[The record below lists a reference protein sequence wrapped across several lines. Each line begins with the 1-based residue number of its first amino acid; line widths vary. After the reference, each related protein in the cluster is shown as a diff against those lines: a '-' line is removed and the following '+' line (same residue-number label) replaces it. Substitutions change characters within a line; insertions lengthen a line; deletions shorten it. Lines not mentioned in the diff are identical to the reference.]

1 MITSADQTLKAV
13 PRLPVASC
21 PQCGA
26 AVSLPHDSDSV
37 VCAACGSSLTKVGG
51 VLVQV
56 VSERVDVSRVQA
68 EDALRAW
75 ISTSTPAGPSR
86 GRSAVEQS
94 STSVGDL
101 RFFPFLKTSGVNG
114 ERVTPLAALP
124 SQWVAELGHAPGQML
139 DVTDHG
145 QGLVP
150 GSSAGPVPGPAQVVM
165 APTAPPSMQTAAPIV
180 HGVPTTPTPA
190 STVGGRLQ
198 TPPDP
203 SLTAPDPTL
212 VEEVL
217 AQALTDQTVSR
228 ALVEY
233 RGYYPAKY
241 SLGEADDRPHAAIIA
256 AGQGTVYGE
265 RPPARRR
272 TARDQAV
279 LLGTAALLMAEAGF
293 VPGLQP
299 RLAAVLVT
307 ALVAWIVLTW
317 TVVRNG

>member
-1 MITSADQTLKAV
+1 MITSADQTLQAV
-13 PRLPVASC
+13 PRLSVASC

-26 AVSLPHDSDSV
+26 AVSMPHDSDSV
-37 VCAACGSSLTKVGG
+37 VCTACGSSLTKVGG

-75 ISTSTPAGPSR
+75 ICKSTPAGPSR
-86 GRSAVEQS
+86 GRSAAEQS

-114 ERVTPLAALP
+114 EKVTPLAALP

-139 DVTDHG
+139 DVADHS

-150 GSSAGPVPGPAQVVM
+150 GSSARPAPGPAQAAA
-165 APTAPPSMQTAAPIV
+165 APTTPPVQTAALTA
-180 HGVPTTPTPA
+180 HGA
-190 STVGGRLQ
+190 STAAAPAPSVAGPLQ
-198 TPPDP
+198 IAPDL
-203 SLTAPDPTL
+203 SLTPSDPTL

-241 SLGEADDRPHAAIIA
+241 SLGEADGRPHAAIIA

-272 TARDQAV
+272 TARDQVA
-279 LLGTAALLMAEAGF
+279 LLGTAALLMAEAAF

-299 RLAAVLVT
+299 RLAVVMVT

>member
-26 AVSLPHDSDSV
+26 AVSMPHDSDSV

-56 VSERVDVSRVQA
+56 VSERVDVSRAQA

-75 ISTSTPAGPSR
+75 ISKSTPAGPSR
-86 GRSAVEQS
+86 GRSAAEHN

-101 RFFPFLKTSGVNG
+101 RFFPFLKTTGVNG
-114 ERVTPLAALP
+114 EKVTPLAALP

-139 DVTDHG
+139 DVADHA

-150 GSSAGPVPGPAQVVM
+150 GSSAGPAPGPAQ
-165 APTAPPSMQTAAPIV
+165 AAAALTAPPSVQTAALTAHAAPTAVAPAPAVAGPVQIV
-180 HGVPTTPTPA
+180 
-190 STVGGRLQ
+190 S
-198 TPPDP
+198 DP
-203 SLTAPDPTL
+203 SLTPPDPTL

-241 SLGEADDRPHAAIIA
+241 SLGEADGRPHTAIIA